1 MAHGGSFIQ
10 LGLLSS
16 SSSPDM
22 AHGMVWLAAVI
33 PAQPHF
39 CCVLIRPKQ
48 CRCVSPG
55 PKQYSYMSHSVLI
68 SEGAVP
74 HSVLSSTAVSR
85 SVLNI
90 DAVSH
95 SVRISTAVSHS
106 VLKIDA
112 VPHSV
117 LNSETVSH
125 SFLLALLFFLFCSC
139 FFYCTPWGSQAEK
152 CLGCSIIFEGCR
164 LCYLSCSARCTG
176 IRGEISRANPEI
188 LV

>member
-1 MAHGGSFIQ
+1 MAHC
-10 LGLLSS
+10 
-16 SSSPDM
+16 
-22 AHGMVWLAAVI
+22 MVRLAAVI

-48 CRCVSPG
+48 CRCVSLG
-55 PKQYSYMSHSVLI
+55 PKQYTEYSYMSHSVI
-68 SEGAVP
+68 KSEAEP

-85 SVLNI
+85 SF
-90 DAVSH
+90 
-95 SVRISTAVSHS
+95 
-106 VLKIDA
+106 
-112 VPHSV
+112 

-125 SFLLALLFFLFCSC
+125 SVLSSTILFHSCWPCSFFFFVPVFLLYALGF
-139 FFYCTPWGSQAEK
+139 PSQAEK

-164 LCYLSCSARCTG
+164 LCCLPCSARCTG